1 METLINDARLKTLI
15 KEAVA
20 EVMEERKDVLRE
32 LLIEA
37 IEDIGLVNAIKEGE
51 KSKSISRDEVFKILN
66 NK

>member
-1 METLINDARLKTLI
+1 VETLINDARLKTLI